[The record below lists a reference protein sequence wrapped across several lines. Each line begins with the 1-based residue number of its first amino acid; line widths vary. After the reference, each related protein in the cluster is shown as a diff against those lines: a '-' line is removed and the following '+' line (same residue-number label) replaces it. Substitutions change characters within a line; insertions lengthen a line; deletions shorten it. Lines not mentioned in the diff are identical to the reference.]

1 MTEEFTAHGIYLM
14 AVEEFGPIVEEG
26 EVIRNAFDLV
36 NALNLAP
43 LMVIDGIDH
52 DVVEEFMA
60 LDIPEAWAAE
70 FLERYT

>member
-36 NALNLAP
+36 NALNLSP
-43 LMVIDGIDH
+43 HMVIDGIDH
-52 DVVEEFMA
+52 DVIEEFMA
-60 LDIPEAWAAE
+60 LNVPAE
-70 FLERYT
+70 FLERYI